1 MQHYLELLRD
11 TVGFDQVKAK
21 VQKPLTGKKVACYY
35 GCLLLR
41 PGKVMQM
48 DDPENPRIMEDLI
61 RALGGEPVV
70 WAARNECCG
79 GYVALENEPSARKK
93 SEKVLG
99 DAQSH
104 GADLIVTACP
114 LCRYNLSKYSADVP
128 VVYFTE
134 LLAQALG
141 VEEEA

>member
-1 MQHYLELLRD
+1 ML
-11 TVGFDQVKAK
+11 
-21 VQKPLTGKKVACYY
+21 
-35 GCLLLR
+35 
-41 PGKVMQM
+41 
-48 DDPENPRIMEDLI
+48 
-61 RALGGEPVV
+61 
-70 WAARNECCG
+70 
-79 GYVALENEPSARKK
+79 S
-93 SEKVLG
+93 
-99 DAQSH
+99 DAQAH

>member
-1 MQHYLELLRD
+1 MKLQGH
-11 TVGFDQVKAK
+11 
-21 VQKPLTGKKVACYY
+21 
-35 GCLLLR
+35 
-41 PGKVMQM
+41 
-48 DDPENPRIMEDLI
+48 PR
-61 RALGGEPVV
+61 
-70 WAARNECCG
+70 
-79 GYVALENEPSARKK
+79 
-93 SEKVLG
+93 

>member
-1 MQHYLELLRD
+1 MHSVVITGTGLHQPPYTITNAELVESFNR
-11 TVGFDQVKAK
+11 
-21 VQKPLTGKKVACYY
+21 
-35 GCLLLR
+35 
-41 PGKVMQM
+41 
-48 DDPENPRIMEDLI
+48 
-61 RALGGEPVV
+61 
-70 WAARNECCG
+70 
-79 GYVALENEPSARKK
+79 YVAQENEPSARKK

>member
-1 MQHYLELLRD
+1 MKEDWDNVGLL
-11 TVGFDQVKAK
+11 
-21 VQKPLTGKKVACYY
+21 C
-35 GCLLLR
+35 GC
-41 PGKVMQM
+41 
-48 DDPENPRIMEDLI
+48 
-61 RALGGEPVV
+61 ASAPVHKIL
-70 WAARNECCG
+70 
-79 GYVALENEPSARKK
+79 VALDPFLNVCREAAE
-93 SEKVLG
+93 V
-99 DAQSH
+99 